1 MWGLT
6 CTDHHDLGTVSIDLP
21 GSVTEAPVR
30 HSIGPPMIENEVSEM
45 PSTPQGKRS
54 GLRLSAWNLLLLVPL
69 LMLITPWFDFDKP
82 RLFGLPFFYWYQFAF
97 VLVGVACVWTVYLAT
112 NGKPAAPPEVDRSS
126 VDELDKGARW

>member
-1 MWGLT
+1 
-6 CTDHHDLGTVSIDLP
+6 
-21 GSVTEAPVR
+21 
-30 HSIGPPMIENEVSEM
+30 M